1 LSFKDFANKPWLLT
15 LLGPLLLWVGWPVH
29 PAPLPILLLLGLVPL
44 LRLAQVLR
52 AQGASGGRWWRWSY
66 LYLLLWNVLTTYWVA
81 YSTLG
86 GGIAANVLNAALQS
100 LPLLAF
106 WHTRRLAGPALGY
119 LSFVVYWLAFEQL
132 HLTWDLSWPWLTLGN
147 GFAAVPGW
155 VQWYEYTGQL
165 GGSLWVL
172 LANLAVF
179 RAMFGRSSP
188 ETSNEQLPGRPTE
201 TNNEQRA
208 TKNEKPLTRW
218 AWPALAVALPLL
230 LSFIIGSRWQEQG
243 PAAEVV
249 VVQPN
254 VDPFEEKFEGGSRYI
269 SPEAQRERMVRLTE
283 QTVTP
288 QTRLVLWPE
297 TSLEEYH
304 WENQLE
310 AHPDLIR
317 LRQLLS
323 NHPGLRLISGMTSI
337 GTYPSKEQASETARH
352 NDQAGYYDVYNAA
365 LHVDGAAGPT
375 QVYHKSK
382 LVPGVEKVPGWL
394 NSALGTINLGGVVGS
409 YGSQDQRTVFR
420 SRTAAPDTMLR
431 VAPVICYESIYSDY
445 VSEYVRRGATLIGI
459 ITNDGWWSDSPGYRQ
474 HLLYGRLRAIE
485 TRRDIARS
493 ANTGVSAFVNQRGD
507 IVQQTGWW
515 TQAASRY
522 TVHLNDELTFYT
534 RHGELLGRLVQALS
548 VLLLGWA
555 LLRRFVK

>member
-1 LSFKDFANKPWLLT
+1 MSFKDFATKPWLLT

-29 PAPLPILLLLGLVPL
+29 PAPAPLLLLVGLVPL

-52 AQGASGGRWWRWSY
+52 AQGASGGRFWRWTY

-106 WHTRRLAGPALGY
+106 WHTRRLTGRTVGY

-132 HLTWDLSWPWLTLGN
+132 HLSWDLSWPWLTLGN

-172 LANLAVF
+172 LANLAFF
-179 RAMFGRSSP
+179 RALFGAEP
-188 ETSNEQLPGRPTE
+188 AAGPGFTATVVAQPRPG
-201 TNNEQRA
+201 A
-208 TKNEKPLTRW
+208 SRW
-218 AWPALAVALPLL
+218 ALPALAVAGPLL
-230 LSFIIGSRWQEQG
+230 LSLLIGSRWQEKG
-243 PAAEVV
+243 PTAEVV

-254 VDPFEEKFEGGSRYI
+254 IDPFEEKFESGSRHI
-269 SPEAQRERMVRLTE
+269 SPSEQRERMVRLTE

-288 QTRLVLWPE
+288 QTKLVLWPE
-297 TSLEEYH
+297 TSLEDYH
-304 WENQLE
+304 FENVLE
-310 AHPDLIR
+310 PHPDVVR
-317 LRQLLS
+317 VRQLLS
-323 NHPGLRLISGMTSI
+323 AHPGLRLISGMTSV
-337 GTYPSKEQASETARH
+337 GVYPSKEAATGTARH
-352 NDQAGYYDVYNAA
+352 RDDLGYYDVFNAA
-365 LHVDGAAGPT
+365 LHVDGATGPL

-409 YGSQDQRTVFR
+409 YGSQDYRTVFR
-420 SRTAAPDTMLR
+420 SRLAGTDSSLR

-474 HLLYGRLRAIE
+474 HLAYGRLRAIE
-485 TRRDIARS
+485 TRRDIARA

-507 IVQQTGWW
+507 IVQQLGWW
-515 TQAASRY
+515 VPGASRY
-522 TVHLNDELTFYT
+522 QVHLNDELTFYV
-534 RHGELLGRLVQALS
+534 RYGELLGHAVQVLA

-555 LLRRFVK
+555 LLRRFMK

>member
-1 LSFKDFANKPWLLT
+1 MSLSFKDFANKPWLLT
-15 LLGPLLLWVGWPVH
+15 LLGPLLLWAGWPVH
-29 PAPLPILLLLGLVPL
+29 PAPAPLLLLVGLVPL

-52 AQGASGGRWWRWSY
+52 AQGATGRRFWRWTY
-66 LYLLLWNVLTTYWVA
+66 LYLLLWNVLTTYWVG
-81 YSTLG
+81 YSTVG

-100 LPLLAF
+100 LPLVAF
-106 WHTRRLAGPALGY
+106 WHTRCRAGRAVGY

-179 RAMFGRSSP
+179 RALFG
-188 ETSNEQLPGRPTE
+188 NEPLPDRAAA
-201 TNNEQRA
+201 TNNEQQK
-208 TKNEKPLTRW
+208 TNNETLTRW
-218 AWPALAVALPLL
+218 LPAVLAVALPLL
-230 LSFIIGSRWQEQG
+230 LSFVINSRWQEKG

-254 VDPFEEKFEGGSRYI
+254 VDPFEEKFAGGARYI
-269 SPEAQRERMVRLTE
+269 TPEAQRERMIRLTE

-304 WENQLE
+304 WEHSLD
-310 AHPDLIR
+310 ASPDVQRI
-317 LRQLLS
+317 RQLLS
-323 NHPGLRLISGMTSI
+323 SHPGLRLISGMTSV
-337 GTYPSKEQASETARH
+337 GTYPSKEQASKTARH
-352 NDQAGYYDVYNAA
+352 RDDVGYYDVYNAA
-365 LHVDGAAGPT
+365 LHVDGATGPT

-382 LVPGVEKVPGWL
+382 LVPGVEKVPSWL
-394 NSALGTINLGGVVGS
+394 EAALGTINLGGVVGS
-409 YGSQDQRTVFR
+409 YGSQEQRTVFR
-420 SRTAAPDTMLR
+420 SRTATPADSALR

-459 ITNDGWWSDSPGYRQ
+459 ITNDGWWSDSPGYQQ
-474 HLLYGRLRAIE
+474 HLTYGRLRAIE

-493 ANTGVSAFVNQRGD
+493 ANTGVSAFINQRGD

-515 TQAASRY
+515 VQAASRY

-534 RHGELLGRLVQALS
+534 RHGELLGYAAQVLA
-548 VLLLGWA
+548 VLLLAWV
-555 LLRRFVK
+555 LLHRFVK

>member
-1 LSFKDFANKPWLLT
+1 MSFKDFANKPWVLT
-15 LLGPLLLWVGWPVH
+15 VLGPLLLWAGWPVH
-29 PAPLPILLLLGLVPL
+29 PAPAPLLLLVGLVPL

-52 AQGASGGRWWRWSY
+52 AQGASGGRFWRWTY

-81 YSTLG
+81 YSTVG

-106 WHTRRLAGPALGY
+106 WHTRRLAGRAVGY

-147 GFAAVPGW
+147 AFAMVPGW

-172 LANLAVF
+172 LTNLALF
-179 RAMFGRSSP
+179 RTLFGSASVAPDQVSAPKSQSP
-188 ETSNEQLPGRPTE
+188 
-201 TNNEQRA
+201 A
-208 TKNEKPLTRW
+208 TRW
-218 AWPALAVALPLL
+218 LLPAAAVAVPLL
-230 LSFIIGSRWQEQG
+230 VSYLIGSRWQEKG

-254 VDPFEEKFEGGSRYI
+254 IDPFEEKFEGGARYI
-269 SPEAQRERMVRLTE
+269 TPLQQRERMIQLTE

-288 QTRLVLWPE
+288 QTKLVLWPE
-297 TSLEEYH
+297 TSLEEVH
-304 WENQLE
+304 FENNLPLN
-310 AHPDLIR
+310 PDVQRI
-317 LRQLLS
+317 RQLLLQ
-323 NHPGLRLISGMTSI
+323 HPGLRLMSGMTSVAE
-337 GTYPSKEQASETARH
+337 YPSKEAASPTARFR
-352 NDQAGYYDVYNAA
+352 DDLGYYDVFNAA
-365 LHVDGAAGPT
+365 LHVDGASGPL

-409 YGSQDQRTVFR
+409 YGSQEYRAVFR
-420 SRTAAPDTMLR
+420 SASAATDSSLR
-431 VAPVICYESIYSDY
+431 VAPVICYESVYSDY

-459 ITNDGWWSDSPGYRQ
+459 ITNDGWWSDSPGYKQ
-474 HLLYGRLRAIE
+474 HLTYGRLRAIE
-485 TRRDIARS
+485 TRRDIARA

-507 IVQQTGWW
+507 IVQQLGWW
-515 TQAASRY
+515 VPGASRY
-522 TVHLNDELTFYT
+522 TVHLNDELTFFT
-534 RHGELLGRLVQALS
+534 RYGELLGHAAQILA
-548 VLLLGWA
+548 VLLLG
-555 LLRRFVK
+555 LLVVRRFAK

>member
-1 LSFKDFANKPWLLT
+1 MSFKDFANKPWVLV
-15 LLGPLLLWVGWPVH
+15 LLGPVLLWAGWPVH
-29 PAPLPILLLLGLVPL
+29 PAPTPLLLLVGLVPL

-52 AQGASGGRWWRWSY
+52 RQGASGGRFWRWTY
-66 LYLLLWNVLTTYWVA
+66 LFLLLWNVLTTYWVA

-100 LPLLAF
+100 LPVLAF
-106 WHTRRLAGPALGY
+106 WHTRRLAGPAVGY

-179 RAMFGRSSP
+179 RAVFGTTAAERVS
-188 ETSNEQLPGRPTE
+188 LPAQHAFVVERPAP
-201 TNNEQRA
+201 RPA
-208 TKNEKPLTRW
+208 LRW
-218 AWPALAVALPLL
+218 LPAVLAVALPLL
-230 LSFIIGSRWQEQG
+230 LSYAIGSRWQEKG

-254 VDPFEEKFEGGSRYI
+254 IDPFEEKFEGGARYI
-269 SPEAQRERMVRLTE
+269 SPEQQRERMVSLTE

-288 QTRLVLWPE
+288 QTKLVLWPE

-304 WENQLE
+304 WENHLE
-310 AHPDLIR
+310 THSDVVR
-317 LRQLLS
+317 VRQLLAA
-323 NHPGLRLISGMTSI
+323 HPGLRLVSGMTSI
-337 GTYPSKEQASETARH
+337 GTYPGKEQASETARYR
-352 NDQAGYYDVYNAA
+352 DDVGYYDVYNAA
-365 LHVDGAAGPT
+365 LHVDGANGPL

-409 YGSQDQRTVFR
+409 YGSQQTRTVFR
-420 SRTAAPDTMLR
+420 SASAATDSSLR
-431 VAPVICYESIYSDY
+431 VAPVICYESVYSDY
-445 VSEYVRRGATLIGI
+445 VGEYVRRGATLIGI

-485 TRRDIARS
+485 TRRDIARA

-507 IVQQTGWW
+507 IVQQLGWW
-515 TQAASRY
+515 VPGASRY
-522 TVHLNDELTFYT
+522 VVHLNDELTFFV
-534 RHGELLGRLVQALS
+534 RHGELLGHAVQVLA
-548 VLLLGWA
+548 VLLLGFA
-555 LLRRFVK
+555 LVRRFVK